1 MNEEIIKYNEAL
13 SYAAKFCSTAE
24 KCKFDIIKKLKLRD
38 LNENQIYEIIK
49 YLEENKFIDEQRYA
63 NYYTADKFKFAKW
76 GKKKIIQALKLKN
89 ISENNIRTAIKNISD
104 TDYFLTLEHLI
115 IKKNK
120 TLKDTDLYK
129 RKSKILRFALSK
141 GFENQ
146 IIFDAMDKIL

>member
-24 KCKFDIIKKLKLRD
+24 KCKFDVVKKLKLRD
-38 LNENQIYEIIK
+38 LNDNQISDIIK
-49 YLEENKFIDEQRYA
+49 YLEQNKFIDEQRYA
-63 NYYTADKFKFAKW
+63 NYYTSDKFKFAKW
-76 GKKKIIQALKLKN
+76 GKKKIANALKLKN
-89 ISENNIRTAIKNISD
+89 IPEININNAIKNISD
-104 TDYFLTLEHLI
+104 NDYFLTLEQLI

-120 TLKDTDLYK
+120 SLKDKDLYS
-129 RKSKILRFALSK
+129 RKSKLFRFAVSK